1 MRGYRFIIGAVA
13 GLTWLLAVSLIG
25 CSIQKGK
32 QKSISDERL
41 AISEPSWHTCVIQGA
56 KAIVTTKEDKVS
68 ATVTMQVVHDSLL
81 IVNIMPMLGIEMAR
95 LEATP
100 TEIVAFD
107 KVYNRCAV
115 TTYEE
120 LNQRLVPKISWEQLQ
135 QICSAELPTGKESAH
150 LVYSIGKESIA
161 FDITYPERKTDVP
174 VRMNR
179 LPQERY
185 KKMDISKWLR

>member
-1 MRGYRFIIGAVA
+1 MVKNRFFIGAV
-13 GLTWLLAVSLIG
+13 GFWLLAISLVG
-25 CSIQKGK
+25 CGVQKGK

-41 AISEPSWHTCVIQGA
+41 AISEQTWHTCVIQGS
-56 KAIVTTKEDKVS
+56 KAVVTTQEEQMS

-100 TEIVAFD
+100 TQLIAYD
-107 KVYNRCAV
+107 KVNNRCAV

-135 QICSAELPTGKESAH
+135 QICSAELPTGSEKAH
-150 LVYSIGKESIA
+150 LVYSIGKETIA
-161 FDITYPERKTDVP
+161 FDIQYNTRKIDVP
-174 VRMNR
+174 VRMHR

>member
-1 MRGYRFIIGAVA
+1 MKSEKFIIGAV
-13 GLTWLLAVSLIG
+13 GFWLLAVSLIG

-32 QKSISDERL
+32 QKPVKE
-41 AISEPSWHTCVIQGA
+41 SEPSWHTCVIQGA

-135 QICSAELPTGKESAH
+135 QICSAELPTGKETAH
-150 LVYSIGKESIA
+150 FVYSIGKESIA

-174 VRMNR
+174 GRMNR

-185 KKMDISKWLR
+185 KKMDISKWLH